1 MDELF
6 SEAALC
12 FTKAKLNWWTKVA
25 RTYHDRQLAMCLAES
40 RVEPVSAFA
49 EIARSFEALAGC
61 VEDAQDGKDSR
72 VLFANAAKC
81 FATIPDHKAAADAFF
96 KAEKYTE
103 AAFHYHMAALP
114 DKAIEIEKL
123 LGT

>member
-1 MDELF
+1 M
-6 SEAALC
+6 
-12 FTKAKLNWWTKVA
+12 
-25 RTYHDRQLAMCLAES
+25 RLAES
-40 RVEPVSAFA
+40 REEPVSAFV

-61 VEDAQDGKDSR
+61 VENSQDSR
-72 VLFANAAKC
+72 VLFANAAEC

-103 AAFHYHMAALP
+103 SAFHYHMAALP
-114 DKAIEIEKL
+114 DKAIEIARL